1 MLARYDRY
9 STITTSARRADTH
22 RRKTMKAH
30 FEKETGKWVI
40 THGSKWGRIETVGHT
55 FADALATYCRIMD
68 SKIAKKAGVN
78 P

>member
-1 MLARYDRY
+1 
-9 STITTSARRADTH
+9 
-22 RRKTMKAH
+22 MKAH